1 MFSVIFPG
9 QGSQIVGMGKDFFQ
23 KYDLVKSLF
32 KKADEVLGISL
43 SKIILD
49 GSKEE
54 LDLTVNTQ
62 PAIFLIS
69 HSIFEVAPKEFNL
82 NLRCPETLNNEIE
95 LQHLKKIKPNVVVVV
110 AYGKILPDKFLNIKG
125 ITFINIHASLLPRWR
140 GAAPIQRAIM
150 NMDKETGISIMKIS
164 SKLDTGPVMMKS
176 KISIDKTTTFIN
188 LSNIMSKLS
197 SSMIIEAFTLL
208 KDGTAKFIPQN
219 EEEATYANK
228 IEKTEGKINWNI
240 KAEEILGLIN
250 GLFPSPGAWFTFKGE
265 RYKILKAE
273 VGNSKGEPGIV
284 LGHNLEI
291 GCKEGSLKITE
302 IQREGKKVQK
312 IGEFLLGSRIKKGS
326 NLNNV

>member
-1 MFSVIFPG
+1 MA
-9 QGSQIVGMGKDFFQ
+9 
-23 KYDLVKSLF
+23 L
-32 KKADEVLGISL
+32 
-43 SKIILD
+43 KIIFMGTPEFAVPILK
-49 GSKEE
+49 SIHNSNNEIIE
-54 LDLTVNTQ
+54 VYTQ
-62 PAIFLIS
+62 PPKKKNRGLKIS
-69 HSIFEVAPKEFNL
+69 VSPIYSIAKEFNL

-228 IEKTEGKINWNI
+228 IKKEEAKINWKEDAKKLNA
-240 KAEEILGLIN
+240 KIN
-250 GLFPSPGAWFTFKGE
+250 ALNPNPGTWFELKKF
-265 RYKILKAE
+265 RVKILKARIIEKNHNCKPGE
-273 VGNSKGEPGIV
+273 VLNKNFTIACSRNALQVIELQK
-284 LGHNLEI
+284 
-291 GCKEGSLKITE
+291 
-302 IQREGKKVQK
+302 EGKKSMSAS
-312 IGEFLLGSRIKKGS
+312 EFLKGYNLEVGSI
-326 NLNNV
+326 L

>member
-1 MFSVIFPG
+1 MA
-9 QGSQIVGMGKDFFQ
+9 
-23 KYDLVKSLF
+23 L
-32 KKADEVLGISL
+32 
-43 SKIILD
+43 KIIFMGTPEFAVPILK
-49 GSKEE
+49 SIYNSNNEIIE
-54 LDLTVNTQ
+54 VYTQ
-62 PAIFLIS
+62 PPKKKNRGLKIS
-69 HSIFEVAPKEFNL
+69 VSPIYSIAKEFNL

-110 AYGKILPDKFLNIKG
+110 AYGKILPDEFLNIKG

-228 IEKTEGKINWNI
+228 IKKEEAKINWKEDAKKLNA
-240 KAEEILGLIN
+240 KIN
-250 GLFPSPGAWFTFKGE
+250 ALNPNPGTWFELKKF
-265 RYKILKAE
+265 RVKILKARIIEKNHNCKPGE
-273 VGNSKGEPGIV
+273 VLNKNFTIACSRNALQVIELQK
-284 LGHNLEI
+284 
-291 GCKEGSLKITE
+291 
-302 IQREGKKVQK
+302 EGKKSMSAS
-312 IGEFLLGSRIKKGS
+312 EFLKGYNLEVGSI
-326 NLNNV
+326 L